1 MATEDILSTVR
12 PLIKDHFDTDEEF
25 VPGESTI
32 RLSQPTFGASEV
44 LESLESLL
52 STQVTMGEKVESFET
67 EWADYVGTGRAHM
80 VNSGSSANLLALKS
94 LEGNVI
100 EPGDEVIVPAVA
112 WSTSLFPIL
121 DVGATPVLVDVKRD
135 SYTIDVDAFR
145 DAITEKTSAVVLVH
159 LLGNPCDME
168 PLLEICEEHDISIVE
183 DCCEAHGAAYDGQ
196 PVGSFG
202 DLGTFSFFFSHHIAT
217 IEGGMV
223 VTDDDGLSER
233 VRMARAHGWV
243 RELDDP
249 EAHAEAH
256 PGIDQRF
263 LFKSTG
269 YNLRPTEIQG
279 AFGKHQLPKLDEF
292 VEKRRYNAGYLNE
305 RFAKYDEHFLLFEE
319 RANTY
324 CSWFAYPFQIRESAP
339 FTAEEFQEHLEA
351 RNIET
356 RPILAG
362 NLARQP
368 ALDDIEYRIEGSLEN
383 AEYIHENGLFIGNHH
398 GLTEEKLDY
407 IAESVDDFIDD
418 HT

>member
-1 MATEDILSTVR
+1 MTIEDILSEVT
-12 PLIKDHFDTDEEF
+12 PFIKEHFETEEKF

-32 RLSQPTFGASEV
+32 RLSQPTFGAAEV

-52 STQVTMGEKVESFET
+52 STQVTMGEKVDSFESD
-67 EWADYVGTGRAHM
+67 WANYVGTSRAHM
-80 VNSGSSANLLALKS
+80 VNSGSSANLLALKAI
-94 LEGNVI
+94 EGTI
-100 EPGDEVIVPAVA
+100 IAPGDEVIVPAVA

-121 DVGATPVLVDVKRD
+121 DVGATPVLVDVERD

-145 DAITEKTSAVVLVH
+145 DAITENTSAVVLVH
-159 LLGNPCDME
+159 LLGNPCNME
-168 PLLEICEEHDISIVE
+168 PLLEICEEHDISIIE
-183 DCCEAHGAAYDGQ
+183 DCCEAHGAEYKGQ

-202 DLGTFSFFFSHHIAT
+202 DLGTFSFFFSHHIST

-223 VTDDDGLSER
+223 VTDDTELSKR

-249 EAHAEAH
+249 AAHAEAH
-256 PGIDQRF
+256 PDIDQRF

-279 AFGKHQLPKLDEF
+279 AFGHHQLPKLDEF
-292 VEKRRYNAGYLNE
+292 VEKRRANGAYLNE
-305 RFAKYDEHFLLFEE
+305 RFSAYDDYFQLFEE
-319 RANTY
+319 RENTR
-324 CSWFAYPFQIRESAP
+324 CSWFAYPFQLRKSAP
-339 FTAEEFQEHLEA
+339 FTIDEFQDFLEDH
-351 RNIET
+351 NIET

-368 ALDDIEYRIEGSLEN
+368 ALDTIDYNVAGSLGN

-398 GLTEEKLDY
+398 RLTDEKLAY
-407 IAESVDDFIDD
+407 IADTVDEFIE
-418 HT
+418 TNT